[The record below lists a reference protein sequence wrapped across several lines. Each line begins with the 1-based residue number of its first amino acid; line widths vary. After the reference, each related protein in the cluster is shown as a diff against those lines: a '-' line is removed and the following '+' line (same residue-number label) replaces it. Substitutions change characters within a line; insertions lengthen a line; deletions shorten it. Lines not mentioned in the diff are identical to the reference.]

1 MTGERLLKMDT
12 RGRVRTPAKR
22 RRALLKEFAGSG
34 LSARKFAALVGVRYS
49 TFAHWVQR
57 FREEGGE
64 VAPALS
70 VPPAS
75 NAEVPVRWMEA
86 VVEERAATVATEP
99 RGLCVRLPG
108 GAQMEIAAGQ
118 MKLAAQ
124 LLRALAE
131 GPRSC

>member
-1 MTGERLLKMDT
+1 MGVAVARGAIRLVACKTEFGKSANVCAANL
-12 RGRVRTPAKR
+12 GTP
-22 RRALLKEFAGSG
+22 SPC
-34 LSARKFAALVGVRYS
+34 S
-49 TFAHWVQR
+49 AHWVQR

-86 VVEERAATVATEP
+86 VVEERAATVVTEP

-108 GAQMEIAAGQ
+108 GAEMEIEAPGQ